1 MLIFPY
7 GDEPDFNRRGYQY
20 ISILSSLNLNF
31 FDGLIETVVSP
42 TGDGMMNAS
51 SECGNGSGLI
61 DARQLFGAFD
71 FHYCMQNIELAFK
84 RVALTL
90 IIFSPLIF
98 LFVKSKSDYL
108 KKIEFSNRYY
118 LSKESIALSFIFPGF
133 IFYSAVFS
141 IEQVTL
147 MLSVLFLFY
156 LFSRRYFYSL
166 ILVVVTFSLDPGNT
180 QVVLVL
186 TFYLLTS
193 MFIFKKLGLLTFMLF
208 SLISMLI
215 AYVGSTE
222 ILTFFAKYSEKV
234 ARIVLDYSNWDQTKY
249 PLYFRPVMTF
259 MSFNF
264 MPPSMS
270 KHPLMYIV
278 VFMGIIYTF
287 FKHFFTTIQYKV
299 DIKYIVMFMALF
311 SGISIIV
318 FLLPGF
324 TNGKYYIFTLPLFI
338 NSLLQYYSFKT
349 LLYFLLTLNIIIVV
363 DNLLFYLIW

>member
-1 MLIFPY
+1 
-7 GDEPDFNRRGYQY
+7 
-20 ISILSSLNLNF
+20 
-31 FDGLIETVVSP
+31 
-42 TGDGMMNAS
+42 
-51 SECGNGSGLI
+51 
-61 DARQLFGAFD
+61 
-71 FHYCMQNIELAFK
+71 
-84 RVALTL
+84 
-90 IIFSPLIF
+90 
-98 LFVKSKSDYL
+98 
-108 KKIEFSNRYY
+108 
-118 LSKESIALSFIFPGF
+118 
-133 IFYSAVFS
+133 
-141 IEQVTL
+141 
-147 MLSVLFLFY
+147 
-156 LFSRRYFYSL
+156 
-166 ILVVVTFSLDPGNT
+166 
-180 QVVLVL
+180 
-186 TFYLLTS
+186 
-193 MFIFKKLGLLTFMLF
+193 MLF